1 MMATVVWCY
10 CCPSPKI
17 PPSYFVFAVLPQV
30 IGREIL
36 WASLIRSTSGVG
48 VNKNIPPFTKYRY
61 LSAPLTKKAPSQKYP
76 VRLSLWN
83 EMKIQTN
90 DLKQA
95 SVAKECR
102 AWVENERRE
111 ESQVA
116 GRSGREF
123 DWGWGGVAEGE
134 ALRIGQVPVLCSFRA
149 GQGRAL
155 RAGAAGA
162 LTVEL
167 LGALVQPLQ
176 RSAGFRL

>member
-1 MMATVVWCY
+1 M
-10 CCPSPKI
+10 
-17 PPSYFVFAVLPQV
+17 
-30 IGREIL
+30 
-36 WASLIRSTSGVG
+36 
-48 VNKNIPPFTKYRY
+48 
-61 LSAPLTKKAPSQKYP
+61 
-76 VRLSLWN
+76 
-83 EMKIQTN
+83 
-90 DLKQA
+90 
-95 SVAKECR
+95 
-102 AWVENERRE
+102 ENERRE

-167 LGALVQPLQ
+167 LGAATAAQRRVSLVTA
-176 RSAGFRL
+176 RFGFGKTQKMPRTRQFQ